1 LIYELKNDSVELS
14 YERVSQRGLTK
25 GFTKGLTKGFTKGL
39 TKGFTKGLTKGFTK
53 GLTKGVRTK
62 LIKLASSAPHT
73 RRSVKREVLI

>member
-1 LIYELKNDSVELS
+1 MRYRETSRILIYELKNDSVELS

-39 TKGFTKGLTKGFTK
+39 TKG
-53 GLTKGVRTK
+53 VRTK
-62 LIKLASSAPHT
+62 LIKLASSAPHP